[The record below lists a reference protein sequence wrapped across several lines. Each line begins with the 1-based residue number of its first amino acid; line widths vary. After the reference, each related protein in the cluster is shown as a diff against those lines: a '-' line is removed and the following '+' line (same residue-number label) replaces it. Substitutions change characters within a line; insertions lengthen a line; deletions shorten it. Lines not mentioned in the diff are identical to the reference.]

1 MSEAAP
7 PTPSEQPDPQRPASS
22 APTEEQL
29 ERETPGGSAAS
40 GHDPYAALRYPA
52 YCLFSLGWIVSVIG
66 QQVQS
71 VAIQWQMF
79 RRMPSASHGAL
90 ALGLIGGVQA
100 IPVMLLALPA
110 GQLADRFD
118 RRKLVM
124 ISQFFA
130 FLCSVGLAIA
140 SHMNAPIGWMY
151 LLLGLGASA
160 QAMGWPARSA
170 VLPQIVP
177 AEAFANAMTWN
188 SSAFQFAAMAGPALG
203 GLVVYYTLTGAYVLD
218 ACCSFTYFILLFFVS
233 VRPVAPVRKGA
244 TLSGIAEGVRFVWRT
259 KVILAAITLDLFAVL
274 LGGATYLLPLFAT
287 EILHVGALGFGWLK
301 AAPAIGALMM
311 ALVQAHMPPLKR
323 AGATMLWA
331 VTGFGLATIVFGLSH
346 SFLLSFLMLLL
357 TGATDNI
364 SVVVRHTLVQMLPP
378 ETMRGRVSA
387 VNNVFIGAS
396 NEIGG
401 LESGLS
407 AWGLAKLLGPMLGA
421 VASVVLGGIGSI
433 LAVAAVAV
441 LWPQMR
447 RFGSLAD
454 ARPIDSD
461 APEDGRGFEVITTS
475 SDHRLGG
482 GPSR

>member
-1 MSEAAP
+1 MSEVDSHL
-7 PTPSEQPDPQRPASS
+7 PSEQPDPQRPASS
-22 APTEEQL
+22 APTEDQL
-29 ERETPGGSAAS
+29 EQETPGGSAVA
-40 GHDPYAALRYPA
+40 GHDPYAALRHPA
-52 YCLFSLGWIVSVIG
+52 YRLFSLGWIVSVIG

-79 RRMPSASHGAL
+79 HKMTSASQGAL

-124 ISQFFA
+124 ISQLFA
-130 FLCSVGLAIA
+130 FLLSLGLAIA
-140 SHMNAPIGWMY
+140 SYMSAPIGWMY
-151 LLLGLGASA
+151 LLLGLGATA

-177 AEAFANAMTWN
+177 AGAFANAMTWN
-188 SSAFQFAAMAGPALG
+188 SSAFQVAAMAGPALG
-203 GLVVYYTLTGAYVLD
+203 GLVVNYTLTGAYVLD
-218 ACCSFTYFILLFFVS
+218 ACCSLCFFVLLFFVA
-233 VRPVAPVRKGA
+233 VRPAATIRKGA
-244 TLSGIAEGVRFVWRT
+244 TIANMLEGIQFVWRT

-287 EILHVGALGFGWLK
+287 EILHVGALGFGWMK
-301 AAPAIGALMM
+301 AAPALGALVM
-311 ALVQAHMPPLKR
+311 ALVQAHLPPLKH

-346 SFLLSFLMLLL
+346 SFVLSFLMLLL

-364 SVVVRHTLVQMLPP
+364 SVVVRHTLVQLLPP

-387 VNNVFIGAS
+387 VNNIFIGAS

-407 AWGLAKLLGPMLGA
+407 AWAFSRVLGPILGA

-433 LAVAAVAV
+433 FTVISIALI
-441 LWPQMR
+441 WPQIR

-454 ARPIDSD
+454 VRPIERNADRT
-461 APEDGRGFEVITTS
+461 PGFEPVVPNATT
-475 SDHRLGG
+475 
-482 GPSR
+482 PST

>member
-1 MSEAAP
+1 MSDVAP
-7 PTPSEQPDPQRPASS
+7 STPPEHPDPQRPASA
-22 APTEEQL
+22 APTEDQL
-29 ERETPGGSAAS
+29 ERETPGGSS
-40 GHDPYAALRYPA
+40 SLGHDPYAALRHPA
-52 YCLFSLGWIVSVIG
+52 YCLFSLGWVISVIG

-79 RRMPSASHGAL
+79 HRMNSLASGVL

-100 IPVMLLALPA
+100 IPDLLLALPA

-124 ISQFFA
+124 ISQIFA
-130 FLCSVGLAIA
+130 CACSIGLAIA
-140 SHMNAPIGWMY
+140 SHLNAPTGWMY

-160 QAMGWPARSA
+160 QTLGWPSRSA

-177 AEAFANAMTWN
+177 ADVFANAMTWN
-188 SSAFQFAAMAGPALG
+188 SSAFQVAAMAGPALG

-218 ACCSFTYFILLFFVS
+218 ACCSLSFFILLFFVA
-233 VRPVAPVRKGA
+233 VRPVAPIKKGA
-244 TLSGIAEGVRFVWRT
+244 TLANIAEGIRFVWRT

-287 EILHVGALGFGWLK
+287 DILHVGARGFGWLK
-301 AAPAIGALMM
+301 AAPAFGAVIM
-311 ALVQAHMPPLKR
+311 ALIQAHMPPLRR

-346 SFLLSFLMLLL
+346 SFALSFIMLLI

-407 AWGLAKLLGPMLGA
+407 AWGFAKILGPVMGA
-421 VASVVLGGIGSI
+421 VASVVLGGVGSALTVI
-433 LAVAAVAV
+433 IIALV
-441 LWPQMR
+441 WPQIR
-447 RFGSLAD
+447 QFGSLAD
-454 ARPIDSD
+454 ARPIELDSD
-461 APEDGRGFEVITTS
+461 ENGGRGYHVVNVNST
-475 SDHRLGG
+475 
-482 GPSR
+482 